1 MRTLCIFMFCCL
13 SLTSNLKANTDIAN
27 ISVNTEVYGQPY
39 KKKIW
44 KSLQIFQSTSSDKL
58 NIAWSAELKSS
69 LKLKK
74 SRAVLMALLTGLLGG
89 HRLYLG
95 TKPYVPVVY
104 TLTLGGGMGLLPLI
118 DIFVILLA
126 DDLSKYQNNSQI
138 IMWGDL

>member
-1 MRTLCIFMFCCL
+1 MRTLWILIFCCL
-13 SLTSNLKANTDIAN
+13 GLTNNLKANTDIAN
-27 ISVNTEVYGQPY
+27 MSVNTEMYGQPY

-44 KSLQIFQSTSSDKL
+44 KSLQIFRFASDKL
-58 NIAWSAELKSS
+58 NIERNAELKSS

-118 DIFVILLA
+118 DIFVILLT

-138 IMWGDL
+138 IMWGEI